1 MNKYKTEYPQIYKH
15 DIQGPLEWSC
25 LPVRRKNTQKF
36 QMVGG
41 NQSLKGAETGLKYEN
56 PADMYIYI
64 NDLTFTERNLKIYQ
78 TLYL

>member
-1 MNKYKTEYPQIYKH
+1 MIHVFQYDAKIYRNFKC
-15 DIQGPLEWSC
+15 GGE
-25 LPVRRKNTQKF
+25 
-36 QMVGG
+36 GG